1 MVGYVEY
8 LGESLMPDGG
18 MADLGGYG
26 IDGVR
31 VDVVR
36 RWGGSSGDVIRV
48 FSLGRIVG
56 YVVFSRSRG
65 IYVWAKPDGSAKMFN
80 PATGRLTRPYAL
92 TSKAKKDIAKDVKEF
107 RGRYARP
114 KKKTVRRGY

>member
-8 LGESLMPDGG
+8 LGVSLMPDGG

-48 FSLGRIVG
+48 YSLGRIVG

-65 IYVWAKPDGSAKMFN
+65 IYVWAKPDGTAKMFN
-80 PATGRLTRPYAL
+80 PATGRLTKPYVL

-107 RGRYARP
+107 RERHAKALAKR
-114 KKKTVRRGY
+114 TVRGY